1 MIAAW
6 GVQTSWNRLPQGPIA
21 TQQGAWHQRID
32 DNPLTAQIPG
42 FSHRKIRLGSTFH
55 TVWVG
60 SATGNGEASR
70 RRIRTLIALQN
81 PVAQVIVAILW
92 GRGTFATPRQGGVM
106 MLIGYARVSTQDQ
119 TLRLQHDALTDG
131 GCEKLFREK
140 LSGTRTTLPA
150 REKLLAVARK
160 GDVVVVWKL
169 DRLGRSLR
177 DLIDVV
183 NSLQDRGVGLRSL
196 QEAIDTTTPA
206 GKLTFHIFAALAEFE
221 GDMIRERTRA
231 GLAAAHKR
239 GVAIGRP
246 RALTP
251 VQILM
256 AKAMTA
262 DPSISIRQVAEQCGI
277 HRSTLYRHL
286 NARQKRSA

>member
-1 MIAAW
+1 MGPAVIVVLHPIPYMKIRILEVLE
-6 GVQTSWNRLPQGPIA
+6 GVQVDALVF
-21 TQQGAWHQRID
+21 QGAPEPLDEHVVHPLAFAIHRDPDAVMLQEAGPGGAD
-32 DNPLTAQIPG
+32 ELTALVRVEDLRTAVAFDGFLESLDAECRVLRVRQPPG
-42 FSHRKIRLGSTFH
+42 
-55 TVWVG
+55 
-60 SATGNGEASR
+60 
-70 RRIRTLIALQN
+70 
-81 PVAQVIVAILW
+81 
-92 GRGTFATPRQGGVM
+92 
-106 MLIGYARVSTQDQ
+106 
-119 TLRLQHDALTDG
+119 QHDALTDG

-150 REKLLAVARK
+150 REKLLAFARK

-221 GDMIRERTRA
+221 RDMIRERTRA

-251 VQILM
+251 EQILI

-262 DPSISIRQVAEQCGI
+262 DPSISIRQVAEQFGI

>member
-1 MIAAW
+1 
-6 GVQTSWNRLPQGPIA
+6 
-21 TQQGAWHQRID
+21 
-32 DNPLTAQIPG
+32 
-42 FSHRKIRLGSTFH
+42 
-55 TVWVG
+55 
-60 SATGNGEASR
+60 
-70 RRIRTLIALQN
+70 
-81 PVAQVIVAILW
+81 
-92 GRGTFATPRQGGVM
+92 

-140 LSGTRTTLPA
+140 FCGTSTTLPA
-150 REKLLAVARK
+150 REKLLAFARK

-206 GKLTFHIFAALAEFE
+206 
-221 GDMIRERTRA
+221 
-231 GLAAAHKR
+231 AHKR

-251 VQILM
+251 EQILM
-256 AKAMTA
+256 AEAMTA
-262 DPSISIRQVAEQCGI
+262 DPAISTRQVAAQFGI
-277 HRSTLYRHL
+277 HR
-286 NARQKRSA
+286 

>member
-1 MIAAW
+1 MRATAAL
-6 GVQTSWNRLPQGPIA
+6 NL
-21 TQQGAWHQRID
+21 
-32 DNPLTAQIPG
+32 
-42 FSHRKIRLGSTFH
+42 RKINRVEGHPLGEVVTAECHRGAS
-55 TVWVG
+55 VVKPVG
-60 SATGNGEASR
+60 FATGNGEASR
-70 RRIRTLIALQN
+70 RRIRTRIC
-81 PVAQVIVAILW
+81 VAKPCRTSHCCNSTGSRAFCDTPD
-92 GRGTFATPRQGGVM
+92 RGGM

-119 TLRLQHDALTDG
+119 TLQLQHDALTDG

-150 REKLLAVARK
+150 REKLLAFARK

-221 GDMIRERTRA
+221 RDMIRE
-231 GLAAAHKR
+231 
-239 GVAIGRP
+239 P
-246 RALTP
+246 E
-251 VQILM
+251 QILM
-256 AKAMTA
+256 AETMTA
-262 DPSISIRQVAEQCGI
+262 DPAISTRQVAEQFGI
-277 HRSTLYRHL
+277 HRSMLYRHL

>member
-1 MIAAW
+1 
-6 GVQTSWNRLPQGPIA
+6 
-21 TQQGAWHQRID
+21 
-32 DNPLTAQIPG
+32 
-42 FSHRKIRLGSTFH
+42 
-55 TVWVG
+55 
-60 SATGNGEASR
+60 
-70 RRIRTLIALQN
+70 
-81 PVAQVIVAILW
+81 
-92 GRGTFATPRQGGVM
+92 

-140 LSGTRTTLPA
+140 LSGTSTTLPA
-150 REKLLAVARK
+150 REKLLAFARK

-221 GDMIRERTRA
+221 RDMIRE
-231 GLAAAHKR
+231 
-239 GVAIGRP
+239 
-246 RALTP
+246 
-251 VQILM
+251 QILM
-256 AKAMTA
+256 AEAMTA
-262 DPSISIRQVAEQCGI
+262 DPAISTRQVAEQFGI